1 LHAQRLNS
9 RRKTQGVL
17 AAGVFACLAIMLG
30 LREILKH
37 WLNYSVPRLQ
47 KHVVRVLAI
56 VPIYTIDAFVT
67 LVGAARLGETATPTD
82 RRHRGAPA
90 CQ

>member
-1 LHAQRLNS
+1 M
-9 RRKTQGVL
+9 L

-56 VPIYTIDAFVT
+56 IPIYTIDAFVT
-67 LVGAARLGETATPTD
+67 LVGVAEAWGKPPRPQITTP
-82 RRHRGAPA
+82 GAPA